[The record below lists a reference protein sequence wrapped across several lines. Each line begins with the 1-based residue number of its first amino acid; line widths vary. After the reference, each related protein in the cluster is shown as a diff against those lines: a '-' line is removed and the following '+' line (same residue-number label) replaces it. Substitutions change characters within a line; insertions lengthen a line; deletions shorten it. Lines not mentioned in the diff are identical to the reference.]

1 MRKTTVLRM
10 ILIYHICWKMEREF
24 LVILWQ
30 VPETVKG
37 KLVYGCLEKS
47 KKAQVDDIVDE
58 LENLPVVADCKLE
71 MF

>member
-1 MRKTTVLRM
+1 M
-10 ILIYHICWKMEREF
+10 
-24 LVILWQ
+24 ILWQ